1 MNDITAK
8 TDNVSAASAQ
18 FINAIDMDSCRL
30 FKACYKLFKACY
42 KLFKACYKLFKAL
55 LVKED
60 TQGLEGLRATG
71 CPLSK

>member
-30 FKACYKLFKACY
+30 FKARYKLFKGP
-42 KLFKACYKLFKAL
+42 
-55 LVKED
+55 
-60 TQGLEGLRATG
+60 T
-71 CPLSK
+71 S